1 VETPR
6 AKRMNNR
13 RDRHLQQLDRM
24 IRENKRTA
32 SWAENE
38 LSRRRERRKAS
49 RRELKICKMLAV
61 LVASQDG
68 QISDAQLRELKQER
82 TDSIHML
89 QRRRSVKEKSI
100 TTRTNNSKFE
110 GNEKEFYK
118 SMEENEFKGEIPAM
132 EEMEK
137 FWRNIWGTRGEVN
150 LESEWLKDMETELSN
165 QIQFPH
171 EVSPLTVYKWKKL
184 LAKRKNWTSPGPDGV
199 QNYWIKKVSS
209 LWDLEVQYITQMM
222 TRQLEIPV
230 WLGEGRTVLI
240 PKTNDLSKV
249 EKYRPI
255 TCLNTLY
262 KLLTC
267 VLSEDIQDHLMKNKI
282 WDDQQKGTR
291 KGILGTMDNLLVDRA
306 ILEEAKQY
314 SRNLAVAYYD
324 YEKAYDSVPFEWQI
338 LCFKM
343 CKINTSVIE
352 VLKRLHA
359 IWKTKL
365 EIRKQLTVERSNWI
379 RFLKG
384 FFQGDSL
391 SPVAFCIT
399 EIPLGWR
406 LKKLPGYKMGKP
418 NDRNLKVNRFY
429 FVDDLKVLQP
439 SEEDLIKANSIV
451 AETSHS
457 MGMRFGVTKCAEILY
472 RRGKMVKGHGM
483 KLKEGTLEALDPD
496 RAEFYTFL
504 GIEEAD
510 RQLDEKVKDR
520 VIEKCFRTAE
530 KLTELSLYERNFT
543 RAFNTKA
550 IAAVRYSMFLCHY
563 SLSELKEYDVRMR
576 KLLVDKG
583 VRTKHESV
591 ERLYMPNCLG
601 GRGLI
606 SFEQAYKVSKI
617 MVAVYLCLSNDPMLR
632 KVFNRERMKIGC
644 NNPVREAEIAFE
656 EIGHCLILSEKE
668 VILDGVKCSGE
679 SKQIRS
685 ELTSKYKQWWTN
697 VLCEEYKNKV
707 VHSVIWQTLHAHA
720 DSFRWMRK
728 NLTGQQVARIL
739 RVQEQMVPTKM
750 LAKIR
755 GKNPEETKCRLCGKE
770 EEGVIHWLSSCEYLA
785 RAEYLKR
792 HDQALRVLYAAV
804 LKKYGIVEMNMAW
817 FNIRV
822 EKVKE
827 NEKVMVA
834 WNMRIPTHAH
844 VEHRWPDLRIEDKT
858 KKAIYLVDMSCPND
872 SNVRSKEQEKLQNYI
887 QLDLELRQQ
896 RPQWK
901 IFICPII
908 MGTMGAFN
916 SIEDEVH
923 KILEDRMLARRCS
936 EEIQKTTVMSSTQ
949 MIHRIKTKLV

>member
-1 VETPR
+1 
-6 AKRMNNR
+6 
-13 RDRHLQQLDRM
+13 
-24 IRENKRTA
+24 
-32 SWAENE
+32 
-38 LSRRRERRKAS
+38 
-49 RRELKICKMLAV
+49 
-61 LVASQDG
+61 
-68 QISDAQLRELKQER
+68 
-82 TDSIHML
+82 
-89 QRRRSVKEKSI
+89 
-100 TTRTNNSKFE
+100 
-110 GNEKEFYK
+110 
-118 SMEENEFKGEIPAM
+118 
-132 EEMEK
+132 
-137 FWRNIWGTRGEVN
+137 
-150 LESEWLKDMETELSN
+150 
-165 QIQFPH
+165 
-171 EVSPLTVYKWKKL
+171 
-184 LAKRKNWTSPGPDGV
+184 
-199 QNYWIKKVSS
+199 
-209 LWDLEVQYITQMM
+209 
-222 TRQLEIPV
+222 
-230 WLGEGRTVLI
+230 
-240 PKTNDLSKV
+240 
-249 EKYRPI
+249 
-255 TCLNTLY
+255 
-262 KLLTC
+262 
-267 VLSEDIQDHLMKNKI
+267 
-282 WDDQQKGTR
+282 
-291 KGILGTMDNLLVDRA
+291 
-306 ILEEAKQY
+306 
-314 SRNLAVAYYD
+314 
-324 YEKAYDSVPFEWQI
+324 
-338 LCFKM
+338 
-343 CKINTSVIE
+343 
-352 VLKRLHA
+352 
-359 IWKTKL
+359 
-365 EIRKQLTVERSNWI
+365 
-379 RFLKG
+379 
-384 FFQGDSL
+384 
-391 SPVAFCIT
+391 
-399 EIPLGWR
+399 
-406 LKKLPGYKMGKP
+406 LPGYKMGKP